1 MYTSGKEQVKA
12 YNIDLFQNPRDAG
25 CEKIGLCV
33 GSMKGPCF
41 IGDDAF
47 CLNQDLSYSIVS

>member
-47 CLNQDLSYSIVS
+47 CLN